1 MWNLKDIKIQDFFSH
16 VDSEYS
22 FHNDCCTL
30 IVGDN
35 KDRGGNNGAGKTTLF
50 EAISVALT
58 GRSLRDIKKESFIND
73 EAESCLVKLSLY
85 NNVTKHELEITR
97 QFFRGN
103 KSSKIEII
111 EDGEIN
117 STITSVNEADKRILE
132 LIGIGREDL
141 LRYYIIS
148 QDNVYTF
155 FTAADN
161 EKKEILNRI
170 TSADLINPLLEEL
183 SNRKKNLEEKK
194 NEFSKELVALD
205 SKKETLDE
213 QLEELKSNIVSS
225 EELLDIQNRIKKLEK
240 RKQSYL
246 EDNNNIHNELKK
258 LDGKNLDI
266 DKLESNLLKIKKS
279 IEDKKNLKDE
289 NKKIIRSAEQDL
301 GGAVVCPKCGENF
314 IPESELNLSVE
325 DTKKILKEAEQ
336 ENKSIETVL
345 SKLLEQ
351 RKDIQSEI
359 DEAEEIQDTIKRKK
373 REIKSNED
381 EIQIIDK
388 KIVNRKKEI
397 IEFRKRKENNVAI
410 KSIEDKIDE
419 CERKMEEV
427 QKKIMPLD
435 EELNQVNYWTYY
447 MGKNGFKTYLA
458 NKAVSVLEGTVNS
471 YLNKF
476 KSDLSV
482 NINGFKIL
490 KDGSVREKI
499 ESFVLESGM
508 NPKLFMAMS
517 GGERGRIK
525 LAGILAIQHLINMS
539 LNGNGLNLLILDESL
554 SGIDS
559 EGTMEFVNILENIG
573 STILLITQNIEDSKI
588 FKNVLTVEKKN
599 GVSRYINLI

>member
-22 FHNDCCTL
+22 FHNECCTL

-73 EAESCLVKLSLY
+73 ESESCLVKLSLY

-103 KSSKIEII
+103 KTSKIEII

-132 LIGIGREDL
+132 LIGVGREDL

-170 TSADLINPLLEEL
+170 TSADLINPILDEL

-194 NEFSKELVALD
+194 NELSKELVALD

-266 DKLESNLLKIKKS
+266 DKLESKLKKIKKL

-336 ENKSIETVL
+336 ENKSIETAL

-359 DEAEEIQDTIKRKK
+359 DEAEEIQDTIRRKK

-397 IEFRKRKENNVAI
+397 IELKKRKENNVAI

-427 QKKIMPLD
+427 QKKIMPLE
-435 EELNQVNYWTYY
+435 EELNQVNYWIYY

-599 GVSRYINLI
+599 GVSRYIN

>member
-103 KSSKIEII
+103 KTSKIEII

-170 TSADLINPLLEEL
+170 TSADLINPLLDEL

-194 NEFSKELVALD
+194 NELSKELVALD

-225 EELLDIQNRIKKLEK
+225 EELLDIQNRIKKLVK

-246 EDNNNIHNELKK
+246 EENNHINDELKK

-266 DKLESNLLKIKKS
+266 DKLESNLKKIKKL

-289 NKKIIRSAEQDL
+289 NKKIIRSAEQDI

-336 ENKSIETVL
+336 ENKSIETAL

-351 RKDIQSEI
+351 RKDIQTEI
-359 DEAEEIQDTIKRKK
+359 DKAEEIQDTIKRKK
-373 REIKSNED
+373 REIKSNDD

-397 IEFRKRKENNVAI
+397 IELKKRKENNVAI

-419 CERKMEEV
+419 CERKIEEV
-427 QKKIMPLD
+427 QKKIMPLE
-435 EELNQVNYWTYY
+435 EELNQVNYWIYY

-599 GVSRYINLI
+599 GVSRYIN

>member
-73 EAESCLVKLSLY
+73 EAESCLVRLSLY

-103 KSSKIEII
+103 KTSKIEII

-194 NEFSKELVALD
+194 NELSKELVALD

-246 EDNNNIHNELKK
+246 EENNHINDELKK

-266 DKLESNLLKIKKS
+266 DKLESKLKKIKKS

-336 ENKSIETVL
+336 ENKSIETAL
-345 SKLLEQ
+345 SKLVEQ

-359 DEAEEIQDTIKRKK
+359 DEAEEIQDTIRRKK

-397 IEFRKRKENNVAI
+397 IELKKRKENNVAI

-427 QKKIMPLD
+427 QKKVMPLD
-435 EELNQVNYWTYY
+435 EELNQVNYWIYY

-599 GVSRYINLI
+599 GVSRYIN